1 MISDTALR
9 EFKEAWQAEFGV
21 AIPDNVALEEAT
33 ALLTVMNAVYR
44 PLKQFDVDEYENG
57 THIPISE

>member
-1 MISDTALR
+1 MISDAALR

-44 PLKQFDVDEYENG
+44 PLKQSDLNENEDEKQ
-57 THIPISE
+57 TL